1 MTMIHKHLQSNQNIH
16 ELGINYVI
24 DLLDRVGFTIH
35 DVNKDPGHHFQLFTA
50 VNDKALLIAVRT
62 AWHPDAGVIDNAT
75 RDKLIKESEQRDA
88 VPHFAGIS
96 LTSMNRN
103 DIQVD
108 KISKGGEYKVIFNGM
123 TVVR

>member
-1 MTMIHKHLQSNQNIH
+1 MIQRHLQHNQNIH
-16 ELGINYVI
+16 ELGINYVK

-35 DVNKDPGHHFQLFTA
+35 DVNKDPGHHFQLFTI

-62 AWHPDAGVIDNAT
+62 AWHPDAGVIDNPT

-88 VPHFAGIS
+88 VPHFAPIS
-96 LTSMNRN
+96 LTSMHGN
-103 DIQVD
+103 DIQVE
-108 KISKGGEYKVIFNGM
+108 KIPKGGEYEVIFNGM

>member
-1 MTMIHKHLQSNQNIH
+1 M
-16 ELGINYVI
+16 
-24 DLLDRVGFTIH
+24 
-35 DVNKDPGHHFQLFTA
+35 
-50 VNDKALLIAVRT
+50 
-62 AWHPDAGVIDNAT
+62 IDNAT
-75 RDKLIKESEQRDA
+75 RDKLIKESERRDA

-108 KISKGGEYKVIFNGM
+108 KIPIGGEYKVIFNGM